1 MEEQAQTSPI
11 LTLQLKV
18 EQINAVLNAL
28 GKLPTETGVW
38 HLMRVINEQATPQLA
53 QYQSSDNTSTQ

>member
-11 LTLQLKV
+11 LTLQLNV

-38 HLMRVINEQATPQLA
+38 HLMRAINEQATSQLV
-53 QYQSSDNTSTQ
+53 QYQSADSPPTE

>member
-1 MEEQAQTSPI
+1 MEEQTQTSPI
-11 LTLQLKV
+11 LTLQLNV

-38 HLMRVINEQATPQLA
+38 HLMREINEQASSQLM
-53 QYQSSDNTSTQ
+53 QYQSANSSPTE

>member
-1 MEEQAQTSPI
+1 MEEQIQTSPI
-11 LTLQLKV
+11 LTLQLNV

-38 HLMRVINEQATPQLA
+38 PLMRAINEQASSQLT
-53 QYQSSDNTSTQ
+53 QYQSADSSPTE